1 MKDNELIISSN
12 SPEIGKVEEKM
23 LVESSDKIEISFS
36 SKYMLDSIKSF
47 ETDDITLFMNSDN
60 SPIIIKSEEDDS
72 LIQLVLPIKTY

>member
-1 MKDNELIISSN
+1 
-12 SPEIGKVEEKM
+12 
-23 LVESSDKIEISFS
+23 
-36 SKYMLDSIKSF
+36 MLDSIKSF